1 MPAPLDRCDVSGP
14 RVAPR
19 ARRLRSSK
27 TSLRTS
33 LAPTCFEKS
42 DDLSV
47 CNGTGGTLPAQE
59 SSADASGV
67 RH

>member
-42 DDLSV
+42 DDPSV
-47 CNGTGGTLPAQE
+47 CNGTGTLPPQE
-59 SSADASGV
+59 SSAEASGV